1 VAEIFDKVGGKKLE
15 KFLGKNDGVQFA
27 LDNYTFEIAVRAE
40 GLLQEH
46 QDYDDSPDAHSFIEV
61 DRGDVDRY
69 VVLND
74 DRGQKAAMSIEYGRA
89 AGEKEVKDKHGD
101 KVTIKWGASDGL
113 YILARASNLPK
124 KRKGKVH
131 LD

>member
-1 VAEIFDKVGGKKLE
+1 MAEIFDDVGKQTLE
-15 KFLGKNDGVQFA
+15 KFLGKNKGVQFA

-40 GLLQEH
+40 GFLQEH
-46 QDYDDSPDAHSFIEV
+46 QDYDDDSDAHSKIDIE
-61 DRGDVDRY
+61 RGEVDRY

-89 AGEKEVKDKHGD
+89 AGEKEVKDEDGNK
-101 KVTIKWGASDGL
+101 KTVKWGASPGL

-124 KRKGKVH
+124 KRKGKVR
-131 LD
+131 L